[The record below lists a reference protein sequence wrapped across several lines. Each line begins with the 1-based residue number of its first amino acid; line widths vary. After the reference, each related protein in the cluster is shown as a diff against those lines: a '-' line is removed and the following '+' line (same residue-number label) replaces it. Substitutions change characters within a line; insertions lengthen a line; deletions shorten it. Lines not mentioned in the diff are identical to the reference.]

1 MYVYIH
7 INFFKTLDIADDNV
21 TDTSRN
27 NPKSLDCQTF
37 RFFLMFKFTAPAN
50 NSSFEHLDYR
60 WLTRKFKKKNIFPYN
75 WHIFAKYKSAR
86 TVGAKGRVFPEAL
99 TQSALAG
106 GGPLGLQAKCMVRS

>member
-60 WLTRKFKKKNIFPYN
+60 WLTRKFKKKTFSHTIGTF
-75 WHIFAKYKSAR
+75 
-86 TVGAKGRVFPEAL
+86 L
-99 TQSALAG
+99 QSINPPA
-106 GGPLGLQAKCMVRS
+106 P